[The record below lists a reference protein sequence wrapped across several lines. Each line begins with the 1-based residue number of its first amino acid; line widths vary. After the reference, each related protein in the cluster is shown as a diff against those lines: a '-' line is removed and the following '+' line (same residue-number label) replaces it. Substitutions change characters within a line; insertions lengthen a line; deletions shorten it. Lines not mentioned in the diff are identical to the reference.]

1 MSKTIT
7 QQYPYTQNRELSW
20 LTFNKRVLE
29 EAEDTSLYPLERLKF
44 ISIFSSNLDEF
55 FMIRVGS
62 LFDLSHLDPT
72 QTDNKSGWTAEEQLT
87 AIYRSVS
94 SLMPLK
100 QKTYL
105 NVMKALKEY
114 GIEDLTYNEL
124 SSEENTYIKEYY
136 KNNILPILSPIII
149 GPHHPVPHLCNK
161 QLYVVSLLKHKKDGY
176 FLGIIPVPEVLPA
189 YISLP
194 NAKRYIRIENIIL
207 KKTAS
212 LFGNSYTVEESCVI
226 SATRNGDI
234 SFDDEKFED
243 NDIDFRTV
251 YSKALKKR
259 DYLAVIRLEISNKVS
274 DALLTKLMRI
284 TNTNKSQVM
293 VDICPLNM
301 SYVFSLASTFESLP
315 NLLYPKYKPR
325 WPEDLVESTSIIDQ
339 VLQKDKLLFYP
350 FDSVD
355 PFLRLLNEAAER
367 KDVLTISI
375 TIYRLAPSSKIAHIL
390 CRAAENGKKVLV
402 LMELRARFDEE
413 NNLQWSKQLE
423 DSGCQV
429 IYGIEGYKCHS
440 KICEITL
447 RKNGHMHTI
456 AQIGTGNYNE
466 KTNAMYTDLSYITS
480 SKEIAEDA
488 SSFFRNMLVNNLYG
502 TYNHLCVSPVGIKRL
517 LLRKLDEEIKKG
529 KDGYVCIKA
538 NSITEKEVI
547 DKLSEASTAG
557 VEIELIIRGICC
569 IIPELPG
576 YTENIHVTSIV
587 GRFLEHAR
595 IYQFGKT
602 DPSYYISSSDLMSRN
617 LNKRVEIAC
626 PILDTDI
633 CLMLQEILD
642 IELKDNQKASFL
654 QPDGS
659 YCRKKIDTEKPFN
672 SQEYFMEHSLHKPE
686 ISMHNKPN
694 LFKEMISRLNKWLEN
709 K

>member
-62 LFDLSHLDPT
+62 LFDLSHLDLK

-114 GIEDLTYNEL
+114 GIEDLTYDEL

-293 VDICPLNM
+293 IDICPLNM
-301 SYVFSLASTFESLP
+301 SYVFSLASTFDSLP
-315 NLLYPKYKPR
+315 DLLYPKYKPR

-355 PFLRLLNEAAER
+355 PFF
-367 KDVLTISI
+367 V
-375 TIYRLAPSSKIAHIL
+375 Y
-390 CRAAENGKKVLV
+390 
-402 LMELRARFDEE
+402 
-413 NNLQWSKQLE
+413 
-423 DSGCQV
+423 
-429 IYGIEGYKCHS
+429 
-440 KICEITL
+440 
-447 RKNGHMHTI
+447 
-456 AQIGTGNYNE
+456 
-466 KTNAMYTDLSYITS
+466 
-480 SKEIAEDA
+480 
-488 SSFFRNMLVNNLYG
+488 
-502 TYNHLCVSPVGIKRL
+502 
-517 LLRKLDEEIKKG
+517 
-529 KDGYVCIKA
+529 
-538 NSITEKEVI
+538 
-547 DKLSEASTAG
+547 
-557 VEIELIIRGICC
+557 
-569 IIPELPG
+569 
-576 YTENIHVTSIV
+576 
-587 GRFLEHAR
+587 
-595 IYQFGKT
+595 
-602 DPSYYISSSDLMSRN
+602 
-617 LNKRVEIAC
+617 
-626 PILDTDI
+626 
-633 CLMLQEILD
+633 
-642 IELKDNQKASFL
+642 
-654 QPDGS
+654 
-659 YCRKKIDTEKPFN
+659 
-672 SQEYFMEHSLHKPE
+672 
-686 ISMHNKPN
+686 
-694 LFKEMISRLNKWLEN
+694 
-709 K
+709 

>member
-62 LFDLSHLDPT
+62 LFDLSHLDPK

-94 SLMPLK
+94 SLIPLK

-114 GIEDLTYNEL
+114 GIEDLTYDEL
-124 SSEENTYIKEYY
+124 ATEENTYIKEYY

-161 QLYVVSLLKHKKDGY
+161 QLYVVSHLKHKKDGY

-194 NAKRYIRIENIIL
+194 NTKRYIRTENIIL

-212 LFGNSYTVEESCVI
+212 LFGSSYTVEESCVI

-293 VDICPLNM
+293 IDICPLNM
-301 SYVFSLASTFESLP
+301 SYVFSLASTFDSLP
-315 NLLYPKYKPR
+315 DLLYPKYKPR
-325 WPEDLVESTSIIDQ
+325 WPEDLVGSTSIIDQ

-367 KDVLTISI
+367 KDVLTINI
-375 TIYRLAPSSKIAHIL
+375 TIYRLAHSSKIAHIL

-456 AQIGTGNYNE
+456 TQIGTGNYNE

-488 SSFFRNMLVNNLYG
+488 SSFFRNMLVNNLSG

-517 LLRKLDEEIKKG
+517 LLRKLDEEIQKG

-602 DPSYYISSSDLMSRN
+602 NPSYYISSSDLMSRN

-659 YCRKKIDTEKPFN
+659 YCRKKIDTEEPFN

-686 ISMHNKPN
+686 ISMHNKLN